1 MFLLLIISS
10 CRQLGKIQPD
20 SQRYERTRSESEGR
34 GRMYAS
40 GRSQR
45 LRARRMPI
53 VGDKRE
59 PVPWKAA
66 SPPGAKD
73 AASMERDHTRSR
85 HSFRQATAHAFRRV
99 PQFILGTR
107 RLIPRET
114 DTHRSR
120 ESSGELVAEANGKHP
135 MPCHAMPCSCRRAA
149 GDGDGGA
156 TLHAPHCSA
165 FKPKTRTVLSL
176 PCPALPCLR
185 SIAYSGR
192 NQSDRT
198 Y

>member
-1 MFLLLIISS
+1 
-10 CRQLGKIQPD
+10 
-20 SQRYERTRSESEGR
+20 
-34 GRMYAS
+34 MYAS

-135 MPCHAMPCSCRRAA
+135 MPCHAAA
-149 GDGDGGA
+149 GARQGMA
-156 TLHAPHCSA
+156 TAEPHYTHRTAVHSSPRHAQCS
-165 FKPKTRTVLSL
+165 
-176 PCPALPCLR
+176 PCPALPCPVYDLSPIVAGISR
-185 SIAYSGR
+185 IDHHVLLSYKSTNTILCAANVVSF
-192 NQSDRT
+192 
-198 Y
+198 